1 MTITQQIA
9 AQRLPDLDQYR
20 LHRTAEEAELDG
32 VAVPELAARFYRCGL
47 PDGRLASVGH
57 YTLAGRDLLMA
68 WGYVD
73 EKHCRSHTL
82 SSADEGWG
90 PVVDG
95 CPDVEFVRDA
105 DRVVGLRVRA
115 ADGSWTD
122 HPTAARRP

>member
-1 MTITQQIA
+1 MTITQTIA

-32 VAVPELAARFYRCGL
+32 VAVPELAARFYRCAL
-47 PDGRLASVGH
+47 PGGRPASVGH

-73 EKHCRSHTL
+73 EKHCRSHTVR
-82 SSADEGWG
+82 SDEDGWG

-95 CPDVEFVRDA
+95 CPSVDFVRDVG
-105 DRVVGLRVRA
+105 RVVGLRVRA
-115 ADGSWTD
+115 ADGSWTE
-122 HPTAARRP
+122 HMTAARRP